1 MSSKTESTAGLVD
14 QRLVKALGHPLRQ
27 RILRQLR
34 DEPVSPS
41 QLSEALG
48 EPLGNVSY
56 HVKILAECEAIELV
70 RTTPVR
76 GAVEHFYRATALPR
90 LSEAEWTRMH
100 PAARRMLF
108 DATLAQIWEDVVEA
122 WKAGGFEDTKSTV
135 SWTPLEL
142 DRQAYGQLLEEVE
155 ALVDRA
161 HVLQAEAAERLG
173 VGGAEVAAEHSTEL
187 VLLHF
192 HRALGAREPRP
203 PSGGGDP
210 RLR

>member
-1 MSSKTESTAGLVD
+1 MDSKTESTAGLVD

-27 RILRQLR
+27 RILRRLH
-34 DEPVSPS
+34 DDPVSPS
-41 QLSEALG
+41 QLAGALG

-90 LSEAEWTRMH
+90 LTEAEWTQLH

-108 DATLAQIWEDVVEA
+108 DATLAQIWEDVVDA

-142 DRQAYGQLLEEVE
+142 DQQAYGQLLEEIE

-161 HVLQAEAAERLG
+161 LALQAEAAIRRGSSESP
-173 VGGAEVAAEHSTEL
+173 AEHSTEL

-192 HRALGAREPRP
+192 HRALEAGKARPASAE
-203 PSGGGDP
+203 DE
-210 RLR
+210 